1 MFLIKYPAELSRT
14 DIWRTRDQ
22 LAAHVITWTFR
33 QAYMRF
39 VTFYFIHFSLGMTW
53 NYYQNI
59 AICCQIFAL
68 CWQLSATWCQRSS
81 LCCESWTV
89 VVTAAAT
96 NIKIGKVRRDLAA
109 EDFNTTTNLKIAITI
124 GTELQASTRW
134 NHSKIIRTYYY
145 AISHHMLLFFRE
157 NITKVSSACDS
168 IFSNMIGLNAKR
180 EVKDDN
186 RWYRWMI
193 MVQTILA

>member
-1 MFLIKYPAELSRT
+1 MSIMLICWQ
-14 DIWRTRDQ
+14 I
-22 LAAHVITWTFR
+22 
-33 QAYMRF
+33 
-39 VTFYFIHFSLGMTW
+39 
-53 NYYQNI
+53 I

-68 CWQLSATWCQRSS
+68 CWQISATCCQRSS
-81 LCCESWTV
+81 LWCESCTV

-96 NIKIGKVRRDLAA
+96 LSRLAA
-109 EDFNTTTNLKIAITI
+109 EDSNTTTNLQIAITI

-157 NITKVSSACDS
+157 NITKVSSACVS

-193 MVQTILA
+193 MVQSFQV

>member
-1 MFLIKYPAELSRT
+1 MFLSKYPAELSRI

-39 VTFYFIHFSLGMTW
+39 AIFYSIHFITW
-53 NYYQNI
+53 NDMKLLSKMSNDSNLLSNI
-59 AICCQIFAL
+59 CPMLTNISYMLSKIIPMMWKLHSCRHRCCD
-68 CWQLSATWCQRSS
+68 
-81 LCCESWTV
+81 V
-89 VVTAAAT
+89 
-96 NIKIGKVRRDLAA
+96 IKIGKVRRDMAA
-109 EDFNTTTNLKIAITI
+109 EDSNTTTNLQIAITI

-145 AISHHMLLFFRE
+145 AISHPMLLFFRE
-157 NITKVSSACDS
+157 NITKVSSPCDS

-186 RWYRWMI
+186 RWYR
-193 MVQTILA
+193 